1 MAGVSGVRLAQTDTQ
16 VTALTVRSTLLRV
29 RITYKIE
36 AITGATI
43 VLATTLPIAT
53 IAITTIKMVA
63 TTAIVSQK

>member
-43 VLATTLPIAT
+43 VHRITLPIAA

-63 TTAIVSQK
+63 TTVTENQR

>member
-1 MAGVSGVRLAQTDTQ
+1 MVGVSGVRLAQTDTQ

-63 TTAIVSQK
+63 TTAIVSQR